1 MSAETIWLKV
11 LTPVPVSTLTEL
23 VNAAPEKT
31 YIRAGGCVELDG
43 KLRQVLEFVAIH
55 NATTEE
61 SSAVHLR
68 DATKMMEEVQE

>member
-23 VNAAPEKT
+23 VDAAPEKT

-43 KLRQVLEFVAIH
+43 ELRQVLEFVAIH

-61 SSAVHLR
+61 SSA
-68 DATKMMEEVQE
+68 DQKEVQE